1 METKK
6 IIEVKDLVFTYPD
19 GTTALENITIDFY
32 DGEFIAFIGTN
43 GCGKTTFSKCLNGI
57 LKASQG
63 SIVVNGIDVVHT
75 KDCMELVKNI
85 GYVFQNPDHQLFNNN
100 IYSEIAYA
108 PRNLGIPENEVRER
122 VIEAAKIAGV
132 SESIFEEHPFFE
144 VKGIRQRIAIAS
156 ILSLKPA
163 IIIVDEPTTG
173 QDYKQSIE
181 VMEFLK
187 MLNEKLGHTVI
198 IITHEMDIVAEYAKR
213 VIVMTDGKIISE
225 GSVKEVFARAELLE
239 QANIK
244 PPQLTR
250 LAQELKDEGFSPDI
264 ITVEEIYS
272 EWKQIKGKNEIA
284 EKA

>member
-1 METKK
+1 MKDKK

-19 GTTALENITIDFY
+19 GTKAIEDITIDFY
-32 DGEFIAFIGTN
+32 EGEFIAFIGTN

-57 LKASQG
+57 LKASKG
-63 SIVVNGIDVVHT
+63 TIIVNGIDVVKT

-108 PRNLGIPENEVRER
+108 PRNLGISEAEVKER
-122 VIEAAKIAGV
+122 VIEAANIAGV

-156 ILSLKPA
+156 ILSLKPS

-173 QDYKQSIE
+173 QDYKQSVE

-213 VIVMTDGKIISE
+213 VIVMNDGKIISE
-225 GSVKEVFARAELLE
+225 GNVKEVFARADLLE

-250 LAQELKDEGFSPDI
+250 MAQLLNEEGFSPDI
-264 ITVEEIYS
+264 ITVDEFYD
-272 EWKQIKGKNEIA
+272 EWQKIKAN
-284 EKA
+284 